1 MAISQAAGTE
11 IVRTH
16 MFESIRNVETTLI
29 IGEQHHIYTVLSI
42 VICCVAGTGTGLL
55 KLKGWDC
62 LEGSTA
68 QDIYVVQTNLV
79 DNETFVFN
87 DKFSFAGFEPDTN
100 DISGILNT
108 SAEQT
113 ALAAQGGSA
122 VQSMNYVCAGSSQY
136 HDVTVTFI
144 DQNNS

>member
-29 IGEQHHIYTVLSI
+29 IGEQYHIYTVLSV

-68 QDIYVVQTNLV
+68 QDIYLVQTNLV

-87 DKFSFAGFEPDTN
+87 DKFSFAGFEPTGM
-100 DISGILNT
+100 SGVLST

-122 VQSMNYVCAGSSQY
+122 VQSMNYVCATSSQY

>member
-1 MAISQAAGTE
+1 MAISQGAGTE

-42 VICCVAGTGTGLL
+42 IIDCVAGSGTGQL

-62 LEGSTA
+62 LAGESA
-68 QDIYVVQTNLV
+68 QDIYVAQTNLS

-87 DKFSFAGFEPDTN
+87 DKFSFAGFEPTGV
-100 DISGILNT
+100 SGALST

-122 VQSMNYVCAGSSQY
+122 VQSLTYICAASTQY

-144 DQNNS
+144 DQNNA